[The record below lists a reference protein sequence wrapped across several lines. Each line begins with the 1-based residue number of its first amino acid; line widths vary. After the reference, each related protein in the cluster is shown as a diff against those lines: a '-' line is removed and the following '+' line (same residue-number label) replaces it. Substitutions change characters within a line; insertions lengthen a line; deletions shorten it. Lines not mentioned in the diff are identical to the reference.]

1 MNKEDNESMLLEIVE
16 EKAKLDIE
24 YKAKRIV
31 TESLI
36 DRVTE
41 LEAKIQIL
49 EDTLE
54 ILMGTQ
60 K

>member
-1 MNKEDNESMLLEIVE
+1 MNKEDTESMLLEIVE
-16 EKAKLDIE
+16 KKAKLDIE

-41 LEAKIQIL
+41 LESKVLYLEKIIEEL
-49 EDTLE
+49 V
-54 ILMGTQ
+54 